1 MTTTTVTI
9 KTRSGAK
16 FALVKVHFAKGEMIV
31 KNGRAVGF
39 EKTFTGAS
47 IVGYAHSASTT
58 VLARCR
64 RVGARL
70 VAIEGGK
77 VTVEVEA

>member
-16 FALVKVHFAKGEMIV
+16 FALVKAHYAKGEMIV
-31 KNGRAVGF
+31 RNGRGVGF
-39 EKTFTGAS
+39 EKTFTGAE
-47 IVGYAHSASTT
+47 IVGYAHSSSGA
-58 VLARCR
+58 VLARVR
-64 RVGARL
+64 RLGAKL

-77 VTVEVEA
+77 VTVEVEV